1 MGQRAWI
8 LFRDKERKFIMAGKV
23 TIGVLG
29 ERLDNLKEE
38 LFDKARGIL
47 PRLELK
53 FDNHLKHHEK
63 ITAKKGD
70 KVFKIFIV
78 VLQAILSIGIL
89 YLLARKHNV

>member
-8 LFRDKERKFIMAGKV
+8 LFRDKEREFIMAGKV

-38 LFDKARGIL
+38 LFDKERGIL

-63 ITAKKGD
+63 NASKKGD
-70 KVFKIFIV
+70 KIFKIFTVI
-78 VLQAILSIGIL
+78 LQAILSVGIL
-89 YLLARKHNV
+89 YLLTIK

>member
-8 LFRDKERKFIMAGKV
+8 LFRDKEREFIMAGKV

-38 LFDKARGIL
+38 LFDKERGIL

-63 ITAKKGD
+63 NATKRGD
-70 KVFKIFIV
+70 KIFKVFTII
-78 VLQAILSIGIL
+78 LQAVLSVGII
-89 YLLARKHNV
+89 YLLAIK

>member
-1 MGQRAWI
+1 
-8 LFRDKERKFIMAGKV
+8 MAGKV

-38 LFDKARGIL
+38 LFDKERGIL

-63 ITAKKGD
+63 NATKRGD
-70 KVFKIFIV
+70 KIFKVFTII
-78 VLQAILSIGIL
+78 LQAVLSVGII
-89 YLLARKHNV
+89 YLLAIK